1 MPTLRQQRYDYLI
14 KSGFLPREATEYA
27 SNYSMNQIRTV
38 PYLQNIV
45 RSRRLYVN
53 NLRSRDYSDSDIRNA
68 ILRLYRRRNMIQDN
82 AIDPWEALRRARQK
96 AIEEGDYIPP
106 KRKGSHHPIGV
117 SKGQLADQ
125 RKRRNVRIQTNARKD
140 LQSQIESLNDQ
151 IGRASIRG
159 DQAERR
165 RLEAQ
170 RNRLQL
176 RLDRMRE

>member
-14 KSGFLPREATEYA
+14 KSGFLPREAAEYA

-53 NLRSRDYSDSDIRNA
+53 NLKSRDYSDSDIRDA
-68 ILRLYRRRNMIQDN
+68 ILRLYQRRNMIQDN
-82 AIDPWEALRRARQK
+82 TIDPWEALRRARQK

-125 RKRRNVRIQTNARKD
+125 RKRRNVRIQTNTRKD
-140 LQSQIESLNDQ
+140 LQGQIESLNNQ
-151 IGRASIRG
+151 IG
-159 DQAERR
+159 QAAMRDNQSERR
-165 RLEAQ
+165 RLETQ

-176 RLDRMRE
+176 RLDRMKG